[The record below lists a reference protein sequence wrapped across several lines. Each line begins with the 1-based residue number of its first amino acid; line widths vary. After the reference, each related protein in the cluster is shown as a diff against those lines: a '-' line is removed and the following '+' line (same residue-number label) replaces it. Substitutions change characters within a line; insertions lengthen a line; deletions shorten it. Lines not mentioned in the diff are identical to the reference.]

1 MKWFLV
7 CITLLSLSFLNA
19 CKKTSSPGGNGGGGG
34 GTPFTP
40 NCNGAAINF
49 TADVFPIFQSACGQ
63 SSCHNS
69 GSVNGPG
76 ALTTYAQINAA
87 KGLIRP
93 AIISAFMPRNTTL
106 TAAQKNTIICWID
119 AGAPNN

>member
-1 MKWFLV
+1 MKWLLFT
-7 CITLLSLSFLNA
+7 ILLSAMSFLYA
-19 CKKTSSPGGNGGGGG
+19 CKKTGSPGGNGGGGG
-34 GTPFTP
+34 TVFTP

-49 TADVFPIFQSACGQ
+49 TGDVFPIFQSVCGQ
-63 SSCHNS
+63 SGCHNN
-69 GSVNGPG
+69 GSSNGPG

-87 KGLIRP
+87 KGQIRP

-106 TAAQKNTIICWID
+106 TSAQKNTIICWID

>member
-1 MKWFLV
+1 MKWP
-7 CITLLSLSFLNA
+7 LLTIALCALSFLYA
-19 CKKTSSPGGNGGGGG
+19 CKKTSSPGGNGGGD

-49 TADVFPIFQSACGQ
+49 TADVFPIFQSVCGQ
-63 SSCHNS
+63 SGCHNS

-76 ALTTYAQINAA
+76 PLTNYAEINAA

-106 TAAQKNTIICWID
+106 TSAQKNTIICWID